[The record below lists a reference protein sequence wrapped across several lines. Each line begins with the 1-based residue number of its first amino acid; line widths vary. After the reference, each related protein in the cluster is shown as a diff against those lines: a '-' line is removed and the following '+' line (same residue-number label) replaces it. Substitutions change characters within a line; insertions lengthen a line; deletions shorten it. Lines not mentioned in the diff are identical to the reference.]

1 MFFFLCLLHPGHGS
15 SLIICVGIL
24 TGYTDTL
31 HKMITQFSGYFSRLE
46 LVNLELIKYFMLQM
60 NVFQ

>member
-1 MFFFLCLLHPGHGS
+1 MFFLCLLHPGHGS